1 MEKPIIFLDF
11 DGVLNTEQY
20 QAQLAVTG
28 RLGKDLWGPLFAPT
42 AIANLRKILDA
53 TDARIVISSS
63 WRYVYGLGGL
73 RMMWDIREL
82 PGEIQDILPCGADN
96 LSRGEEIA
104 CWLSRHHVTNYVIMD
119 DFNDFM
125 PSQYNK
131 YVGVNPLTGITQA
144 DAQKAITIL
153 KQACLAK

>member
-20 QAQLAVTG
+20 QVQLSVAG
-28 RLGKDLWGPLFAPT
+28 QSGKDAWGAPFSPT

-63 WRYVYGLGGL
+63 WRYVHGLGGL

-82 PGEIQDILPCGADN
+82 PGEIQDTLPCGTDN

-104 CWLSRHHVTNYVIMD
+104 CWLSQHNAPSYVIMD
-119 DFNDFM
+119 DLNDFM
-125 PSQYNK
+125 PSQYDRH
-131 YVGVNPLTGITQA
+131 VEVNPVTGITEA
-144 DAQKAITIL
+144 DAQKAIAIL
-153 KQACLAK
+153 KQTCLAK